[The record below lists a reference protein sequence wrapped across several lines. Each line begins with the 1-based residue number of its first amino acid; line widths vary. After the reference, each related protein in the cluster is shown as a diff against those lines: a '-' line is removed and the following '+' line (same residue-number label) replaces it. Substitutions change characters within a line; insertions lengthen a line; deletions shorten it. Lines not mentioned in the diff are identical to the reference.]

1 MFRVISIANQKG
13 GVGKTT
19 TAVNLG
25 IGLARSGKKV
35 LLIDADPQGSLT
47 ASLGYVEPDEI
58 HVTLANILTSVIN
71 GEDVDPSDGILHH
84 EENIDLLPGNI
95 ELSALE
101 VLMGNVMSREL
112 ILTLLTPT
120 SGTAEING
128 LTVEPKNFET
138 IKKQIGYLPQEFGLY
153 PNLTVRESLEY
164 VGIMSGVQFM
174 KSLQSKMFILWT
186 ERSATLPERW

>member
-112 ILTLLTPT
+112 ILKDYIGRTIAAFILILLLIGVLVCYQDWIQAGILITLYLILFALLFV
-120 SGTAEING
+120 GTAVEVILEEIRSRVMG
-128 LTVEPKNFET
+128 
-138 IKKQIGYLPQEFGLY
+138 
-153 PNLTVRESLEY
+153 
-164 VGIMSGVQFM
+164 
-174 KSLQSKMFILWT
+174 FIL
-186 ERSATLPERW
+186 S

>member
-58 HVTLANILTSVIN
+58 HVTLAN
-71 GEDVDPSDGILHH
+71 GEYAGGGLVSSDPGAGADRQDAGGI
-84 EENIDLLPGNI
+84 
-95 ELSALE
+95 
-101 VLMGNVMSREL
+101 
-112 ILTLLTPT
+112 
-120 SGTAEING
+120 SGYG
-128 LTVEPKNFET
+128 
-138 IKKQIGYLPQEFGLY
+138 
-153 PNLTVRESLEY
+153 
-164 VGIMSGVQFM
+164 
-174 KSLQSKMFILWT
+174 
-186 ERSATLPERW
+186 